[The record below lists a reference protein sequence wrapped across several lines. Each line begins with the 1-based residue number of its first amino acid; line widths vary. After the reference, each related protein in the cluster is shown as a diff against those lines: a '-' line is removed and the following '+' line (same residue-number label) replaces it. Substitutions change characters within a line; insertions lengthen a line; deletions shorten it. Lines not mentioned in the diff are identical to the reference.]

1 VIADGGRGTTESMI
15 RDGVHA
21 QWIPP
26 KEGVLSWVCG
36 LGITSKAQNL
46 DAAYKL
52 INYYLTPEAQA
63 IAGEAGFVVMNPK
76 AVPLMDPEFRE
87 TADPKTLDTAIPE
100 TQPSTGDLYD
110 RAWQEVA
117 VG

>member
-1 VIADGGRGTTESMI
+1 MA
-15 RDGVHA
+15 
-21 QWIPP
+21 
-26 KEGVLSWVCG
+26 
-36 LGITSKAQNL
+36 
-46 DAAYKL
+46 
-52 INYYLTPEAQA
+52 
-63 IAGEAGFVVMNPK
+63 
-76 AVPLMDPEFRE
+76 PEFRE